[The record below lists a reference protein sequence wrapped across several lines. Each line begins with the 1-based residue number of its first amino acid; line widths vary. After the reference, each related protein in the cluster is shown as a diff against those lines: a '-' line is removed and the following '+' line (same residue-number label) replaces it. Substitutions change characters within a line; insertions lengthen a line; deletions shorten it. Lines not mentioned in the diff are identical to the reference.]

1 MTRQM
6 APWVPLFTQ
15 SCKNNITHDQPFT
28 PFQFATVDT
37 PKHEPPRPRVRT
49 VVYRGFLF
57 DDRRNNVLVFHTD
70 LRSSKLKTESR
81 LFECCFNFSN
91 TWEQFRF
98 DGEWFVISRNG
109 FGGDDRDKL
118 IAKYSVFISDRDRHK
133 PVETRADDDT
143 REAFRPVQAQDW
155 QEEVLRQWNSL
166 SRTAKALYKKPTPGS
181 PLTEETS
188 RQLDKLQ
195 RGVDGG
201 KEDAGLEN
209 FGIVCL
215 CVQRVDYLNLKG
227 GHSGGSERCIFE
239 RRVADASGTR
249 KAGAD
254 AEDSAVW
261 EETTVC
267 P

>member
-1 MTRQM
+1 M
-6 APWVPLFTQ
+6 
-15 SCKNNITHDQPFT
+15 
-28 PFQFATVDT
+28 
-37 PKHEPPRPRVRT
+37 
-49 VVYRGFLF
+49 VYRGFLF

-70 LRSSKLKTESR
+70 LRSSKLKTDSH
-81 LFECCFNFSN
+81 LYECCFNFSN

-109 FGGDDRDKL
+109 DHSVRDKL
-118 IAKYSVFISDRDRHK
+118 IAKYGVFISDRDK
-133 PVETRADDDT
+133 PVETRADNDT
-143 REAFRPVQAQDW
+143 REAFRPVQAEDW
-155 QEEVLRQWNSL
+155 QEEVIRQWNSL
-166 SRTAKALYKKPTPGS
+166 SRTAKALYKKPVPGS

-227 GHSGGSERCIFE
+227 GHGGGGERCIFE
-239 RRVADASGTR
+239 RRVKADVSETLVEAHHP
-249 KAGAD
+249 D